1 MRSACKK
8 ASFAC
13 RFDVILTSGSHA
25 WLFACQWIFECAVW
39 HAMFCWLEITDD
51 PGGNGG
57 GDSGVTECT

>member
-25 WLFACQWIFECAVW
+25 WLFACQWIFQCDVW
-39 HAMFCWLEITDD
+39 HAMFWSFETADD
-51 PGGNGG
+51 PDDNGG
-57 GDSGVTECT
+57 DDSGVTDCT